1 MVLNLNF
8 PKIKPQIIPQTH
20 LLMICSQCF
29 IGTLESPRFK
39 QPNQTNFRDNSV
51 QDAVVI
57 SIGNAL
63 SIHVKSSEDWL
74 LNVPV
79 QSSYVQLL
87 LLLKVDRVHDD
98 CYYRDV
104 ITHSVI
110 PTLCD
115 PMPGHQAP
123 LSIGFSR

>member
-1 MVLNLNF
+1 MVWNLNF
-8 PKIKPQIIPQTH
+8 PKIKPQIIPQTYTT
-20 LLMICSQCF
+20 LMICSQCF
-29 IGTLESPRFK
+29 IGILESPRFK

-51 QDAVVI
+51 QDAVVV

-74 LNVPV
+74 LNVPA

-98 CYYRDV
+98 CYYHDV
-104 ITHSVI
+104 LTLSRFDSAI
-110 PTLCD
+110 PCLATRLLC
-115 PMPGHQAP
+115 P
-123 LSIGFSR
+123 